1 MGTGLDGPP
10 NTSMRRE
17 PSTLQKRA
25 PLDIVIPTTASVPP
39 CSELSRYGLE
49 TLTLVALPE

>member
-1 MGTGLDGPP
+1 
-10 NTSMRRE
+10 MRRE